1 MVRVRYSFGS
11 RHTGRIENI
20 KKQKKK
26 YPDVMRE
33 VIGISEVILEIL
45 DSRYIEETRNK
56 EIEEEIKK
64 QGKKIIFVLNKADLI
79 DSEKL
84 EKTLPKDLKPYVFV
98 SAKTRKGSNNLRNK
112 IKIESKR
119 ADIGEKKRVHIGVIG
134 YPNSGKSSII
144 NLITRRGVTGTSR
157 QAGYTKGMQK
167 IKMSEGILILDT
179 PGVIPE
185 SKYSSSAKMTFSED
199 AKVGARSYNDVKD
212 PEDIVHHLM
221 KDFSKKIEQYY
232 KIDSEGDSEILIEKL
247 GHERNFLKKKGK
259 VDIDRTSRIIL
270 RDWQEGKIKIK

>member
-1 MVRVRYSFGS
+1 MVRIRYSFGS

-20 KKQKKK
+20 KKQRKK
-26 YPDVMRE
+26 YPDVMKE
-33 VIGISEVILEIL
+33 VIRISEIILEIL
-45 DSRYIEETRNK
+45 DSRYIDETRNK

-84 EKTLPKDLKPYVFV
+84 EKTLPRELKPYVFV

-212 PEDIVHHLM
+212 PEDIVHYLM
-221 KDFSKKIEQYY
+221 KDFSKEIEKYY
-232 KIDSEGDSEILIEKL
+232 KIDSNEDSEILIEKL